1 MPAIPQVA
9 GTARGNVRSRW
20 SWRLAAV
27 CASAFAGLGCTRAY
41 YHDYADNDV
50 YRIVKERL
58 FDRRWQVPERP
69 VEADPRS
76 RMADSNDPNHVPI
89 VPDELAARQFQ
100 VSKRFPY
107 EYRFWNKRGTTPVED
122 LSWQPFVPL
131 ESDGKVLLGRESI
144 MRLAMINS
152 RDYQTE
158 YENLYLAA
166 LSLTLARFQF
176 MIQGFSIWNI
186 FYSPLTGEGIV
197 STPSSTTGNGTS
209 STGGSGSSTGGGASS
224 TGGNTSSTGSGASST
239 GTTAPSGA
247 TPAATPLH
255 SATKAPN
262 LNNQLLLGSQNGFNL
277 ELMSG
282 AQLLVNLANSIVFE
296 YGNHGVQMVSPS
308 LLVSFTQP
316 LLAGAW
322 ARNVTQPL
330 SLQERGVLYELRAFA
345 EFRRQFYVSLV
356 TGQAG
361 SSIPTLNGVGA
372 AYSSSTGYL
381 LLLFQLQQIRNTELN
396 LKSTKRNLEIYQEEI
411 KAGLQTILDRDTVAQ
426 QYQSAQA
433 SLLSLQ
439 ATLQTQLDTFKI
451 NLGLPTEVEV
461 RIDDSVL
468 DQFELNDERLDKMRD
483 RAEEL
488 FLRLLQSE
496 ELPTTELAGA
506 GRQLRSAFEELE
518 QVHDQAVDEY
528 GAWRKKL
535 EAAKKQG
542 FTGPGAEHTREIFER
557 EDRLSG
563 EIHKVLTETNQE
575 IDENQDELS
584 TYLNKLQTMTQAEAT
599 KGLRDL
605 IGKEFRGRLSE
616 VSVAQ
621 TQIRVFTIPLKSVDL
636 TVNQAIQ
643 VALGNRLDLQNSLAT
658 VTDAWRQVEFDANQ
672 LQGILN
678 FQYNGIFNEAPNHA
692 GLFRFDANS
701 SIQTFGLQFQAPI
714 NRRAQRNQYRADQI
728 QYQRARR
735 AYMLARDTIVQQI
748 RLDMRELVLQRRTF
762 EINREQVII
771 AARQLEQAE
780 YNLRTSTDAAQNL
793 TFLLLQALSS
803 VLQSRTALISTWVS
817 YETARMSLYRDFDL
831 MDVDS
836 NGVWTNENDPT
847 AIQIALRNAQSSPA
861 FELSLPARLPDL
873 GPDVASDSTFYTEV
887 EPGGRPNKPPDAAT
901 DRFDEGPLRRRE
913 LPGGPGLPGVPRPGT
928 GPVAPPGPPATPS
941 PFTPNRPG
949 P

>member
-1 MPAIPQVA
+1 MPSIPQGD
-9 GTARGNVRSRW
+9 GTARGNARTRW
-20 SWRLAAV
+20 SSRLVAA
-27 CASAFAGLGCTRAY
+27 CAVAFVGLGCTRAY

-50 YRIVKERL
+50 YAIVKERL

-100 VSKRFPY
+100 VSKRFPF
-107 EYRFWNKRGTTPVED
+107 EYRFWHKRGTTPVED

-131 ESDGKVLLGRESI
+131 ESDGKVLLGRDSI

-186 FYSPLTGEGIV
+186 FYSPLTGEGVV
-197 STPSSTTGNGTS
+197 SAPSTTT
-209 STGGSGSSTGGGASS
+209 GSG
-224 TGGNTSSTGSGASST
+224 TSSTGSGTSSTGSGTSAGTGTSSSGSGTSST
-239 GTTAPSGA
+239 GTTTPSGA
-247 TPAATPLH
+247 TPATTPLH
-255 SATKAPN
+255 AATKAPN

-296 YGNHGVQMVSPS
+296 YSNHGVQMVSPS

-330 SLQERGVLYELRAFA
+330 SLQERGVLYELRSFA

-361 SSIPTLNGVGA
+361 SSIPTLNGFGA
-372 AYSSSTGYL
+372 SYSSTTGYL

-396 LKSTKRNLEIYQEEI
+396 LKSTKQNLDIYEEEI
-411 KAGLQTILDRDTVAQ
+411 KAGIRPILERDTVAQ
-426 QYQSAQA
+426 QYQSTQA
-433 SLLSLQ
+433 TLLSLQ
-439 ATLQTQLDTFKI
+439 ATLQSQLDLFKI
-451 NLGLPTEVEV
+451 NLGLPTEVDV
-461 RIDDSVL
+461 RVDDSVL

-483 RAEEL
+483 RAEKL

-496 ELPTTELAGA
+496 ELPKTELAGA
-506 GRQLRSAFEELE
+506 GRQLESEFAELE
-518 QVHDQAVDEY
+518 RLHDQAVDEY
-528 GAWRKKL
+528 GAWRQKL
-535 EAAKKQG
+535 EATKKQG
-542 FTGPGAEHTREIFER
+542 FTGPGAEHAREIFER

-563 EIHKVLTETNQE
+563 EIHKVLTETDRE
-575 IDENQDELS
+575 IDENQKELS
-584 TYLNKLQTMTQAEAT
+584 TYLAKLDAMTQAEAT

-605 IGKEFRGRLSE
+605 IGREFRGRLSE
-616 VSVAQ
+616 VSVVE
-621 TQIRVFTIPLKSVDL
+621 TQIRVFSIPLKSVDL

-678 FQYNGIFNEAPNHA
+678 FQYNGIFNEAPDHR

-735 AYMLARDTIVQQI
+735 AYMQARDTIVQQI

-793 TFLLLQALSS
+793 TYLLLQALSS

-831 MDVDS
+831 MDIDS

-847 AIQIALRNAQSSPA
+847 AIQIALRNAESAPA
-861 FELSLPARLPDL
+861 LELSLPARLPDL
-873 GPDVASDSTFYTEV
+873 GPDVASDSTFYTDV
-887 EPGGRPNKPPDAAT
+887 EPGGKPNQPPDAAT
-901 DRFDEGPLRRRE
+901 DPYDEGPLRRRE
-913 LPGGPGLPGVPRPGT
+913 LQGGPGLPGVPRPGA
-928 GPVAPPGPPATPS
+928 PPLAPPGPPATLS
-941 PFTPNRPG
+941 PFAPNRPV